1 MKHSAPSP
9 RTRGL
14 IAIAAIGLAMM
25 GCSADIKITGH
36 ALLIG
41 LSDYPGTDNDLP
53 NVANDIT
60 DMDDLLVG
68 QGWTVTRLENS
79 AATESAIIS
88 GIKNFLA
95 PLQKG
100 ETALIY
106 YSGHGFEMNGGAY
119 LVPYDYFSADNALI
133 SADELADAMSASA
146 GKNVVV
152 VIDACYSGGFIGPSD
167 AADAAP
173 QDYSLGKGATTELFP
188 FSALS
193 RFGEL
198 LVRNSAASG
207 TAAPIVIAA
216 AGSLETS
223 WEGGAV
229 DNGLFTYFFMESA
242 EAGDLNGDGWVS
254 CTEAYAYASK
264 GIQLYWNNG
273 ISNSTEDVPPEDD
286 EDYLPRISG
295 GMRDFVLFKAP

>member
-9 RTRGL
+9 RIMGL

-25 GCSADIKITGH
+25 GCSADIKVTGH

-41 LSDYPGTDNDLP
+41 LSDYPDTVNDLP
-53 NVANDIT
+53 SVAHDID

-68 QGWTVTRLENS
+68 QGWTVTRLEDS

-95 PLQKG
+95 SLQKG

-106 YSGHGFEMNGGAY
+106 YSGHGGLGLNNDAY
-119 LVPYDYFSADNALI
+119 LVPYDYFPAETALI

-207 TAAPIVIAA
+207 TAAP
-216 AGSLETS
+216 
-223 WEGGAV
+223 
-229 DNGLFTYFFMESA
+229 
-242 EAGDLNGDGWVS
+242 
-254 CTEAYAYASK
+254 
-264 GIQLYWNNG
+264 
-273 ISNSTEDVPPEDD
+273 
-286 EDYLPRISG
+286 
-295 GMRDFVLFKAP
+295 